1 MCIRDRDKARSND
14 FNTSFDYK
22 SLNGKW
28 KFNWVS
34 SYKKRPVNFYKTDFD
49 DSAWNEIEVPANWE
63 INGYGN
69 ALYTNHPYE
78 FCPRNPQPPL
88 LPEENPVGSYRKY
101 IEIPEQWNGKEK
113 MCIRDSFNSSF
124 LNVAV
129 EPVKLSFLRWKIPV
143 TTTSS
148 ISLTSSS
155 SVMLSSD

>member
-1 MCIRDRDKARSND
+1 MTYSDVDKARSND

-69 ALYTNHPYE
+69 ALYTNHPYDSVPVTRNRL
-78 FCPRNPQPPL
+78 FCRKKTLWDLTGNISRFPNNGMGKRYS
-88 LPEENPVGSYRKY
+88 SYRC
-101 IEIPEQWNGKEK
+101 GK
-113 MCIRDSFNSSF
+113 IRM
-124 LNVAV
+124 L
-129 EPVKLSFLRWKIPV
+129 PVRERHQGWV
-143 TTTSS
+143 Q
-148 ISLTSSS
+148 
-155 SVMLSSD
+155 